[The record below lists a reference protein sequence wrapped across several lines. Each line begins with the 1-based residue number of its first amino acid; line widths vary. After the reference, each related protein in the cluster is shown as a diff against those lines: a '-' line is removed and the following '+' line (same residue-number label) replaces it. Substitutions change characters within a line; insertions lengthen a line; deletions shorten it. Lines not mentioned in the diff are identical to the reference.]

1 MFRYYGNK
9 KIYFARLLEYLDF
22 ANVNGLNLYSCC
34 NNNPVNY
41 SDGSGHMPEWL
52 STALKIVGGV
62 AIIAG
67 CIVGSIFTGGAL
79 VVLASAAIGEWY
91 WSWYFNCCF
100 RWKYQ

>member
-1 MFRYYGNK
+1 
-9 KIYFARLLEYLDF
+9 
-22 ANVNGLNLYSCC
+22 
-34 NNNPVNY
+34 
-41 SDGSGHMPEWL
+41 MPEWL
-52 STALKIVGGV
+52 STTLKIVGGV

-100 RWKYQ
+100 RWKYR